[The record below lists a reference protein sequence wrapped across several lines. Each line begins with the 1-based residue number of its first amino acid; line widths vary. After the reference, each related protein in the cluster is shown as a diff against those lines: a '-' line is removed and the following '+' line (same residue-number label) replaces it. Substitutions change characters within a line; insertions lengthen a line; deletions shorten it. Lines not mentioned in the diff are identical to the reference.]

1 MNGKTDTESAMTEI
15 ETLNTRIDA
24 LETRVAFQDETIED
38 LNQAIIA
45 QWKQIEALNRL
56 IAQLS
61 DRVDISEQRADLAGL
76 PEPPPPHY

>member
-1 MNGKTDTESAMTEI
+1 MGEI
-15 ETLNTRIDA
+15 ETLNARIDA
-24 LETRVAFQDETIED
+24 LETRAAFQDETIED